1 MFSSTLRSTLIALCF
16 SAVLVSAA
24 SELTL
29 KVTGPEA
36 VTNVDNFKVTTLLT
50 NSGDETLHLL
60 NDPTSSLISSDA
72 NSFRI
77 TNSKG
82 ASPAFNGAV
91 FKFSPAVAANMNTPD
106 VITVIPP
113 GQSIKVEHDLSSAY
127 NFTSSGEDVYDIEA
141 SNKFFVVDPATLDVT
156 QIHAKQESSHQAKL
170 SGTLS
175 IARRTTKL
183 AKRAGFN
190 GCSDDQQSN
199 ITSAIPAALTY
210 ASDARDYL
218 GNHTYSTPRYTQW
231 FGTYNTARHST
242 ILTHFTNMAGHGYND
257 YTYDCTCPG
266 NPPPGTFAY
275 VYAEDISTMYLCDGF
290 WQAANTGEDSR
301 AGTLV
306 HESSHYAQ
314 LAGTVDEAYGH
325 TNCENLA
332 RYFPDLAAANAD
344 SHEYFVENVNPTL
357 D

>member
-60 NDPTSSLISSDA
+60 NDPTSSLISSNTD
-72 NSFRI
+72 SFHI
-77 TNSKG
+77 TNSDG
-82 ASPAFNGAV
+82 ASPAFNGAR
-91 FKFSPAVAANMNTPD
+91 FKFSPAVAARMNTSD
-106 VITVIPP
+106 VITIIPP

-156 QIHAKQESSHQAKL
+156 QIYAKQESSHQAKL

-175 IARRTTKL
+175 IARRTTSL
-183 AKRAGFN
+183 AKRANFN
-190 GCSDDQQSN
+190 GCSADQQSN
-199 ITSAIPAALTY
+199 INNAIPAALTY

-218 GNHTYSTPRYTQW
+218 RNHASSTDRYTHW
-231 FGTYNTARHST
+231 FGTYNDARHSA

-257 YTYDCTCPG
+257 YKYDCTCPEG
-266 NPPPGTFAY
+266 RPGDFAY
-275 VYAEDISTMYLCDGF
+275 VYTDDISTMYLCRQF
-290 WQAANTGEDSR
+290 WRAANTGEDSR

-306 HESSHYAQ
+306 HESSHYDQ
-314 LAGTVDEAYGH
+314 LAGTDDYTYGH
-325 TNCENLA
+325 VNCEALA
-332 RYFPDLAAANAD
+332 QQYPDAAALNAD
-344 SHEYFVENVNPTL
+344 SHEYFAENVNPTL
-357 D
+357 N

>member
-1 MFSSTLRSTLIALCF
+1 MLSVLAAIKARHRRVSSSSDLVMFSSTLRSTLIALCF
-16 SAVLVSAA
+16 SAVISAA

-82 ASPAFNGAV
+82 ASPAFNSAV
-91 FKFSPAVAANMNTPD
+91 FKFSPAVAAKMNTPD

-156 QIHAKQESSHQAKL
+156 QIYAKQESSHQAKL

-175 IARRTTKL
+175 IARRTTSL
-183 AKRAGFN
+183 AKRANFK
-190 GCSDDQQSN
+190 GCSADQQSN
-199 ITSAIPAALTY
+199 INKAIPAMHETICETTHLPPTDTLTG
-210 ASDARDYL
+210 S
-218 GNHTYSTPRYTQW
+218 
-231 FGTYNTARHST
+231 
-242 ILTHFTNMAGHGYND
+242 
-257 YTYDCTCPG
+257 
-266 NPPPGTFAY
+266 
-275 VYAEDISTMYLCDGF
+275 F
-290 WQAANTGEDSR
+290 WRAPNTGQDSR

-306 HESSHYAQ
+306 HKSSHFTA
-314 LAGTVDEAYGH
+314 LAGTQDYAYGH
-325 TNCENLA
+325 PDCE
-332 RYFPDLAAANAD
+332 DLAASDPGAAVNDAD
-344 SHEYFVENVNPTL
+344 SHEYFVENINPTL
-357 D
+357 N

>member
-1 MFSSTLRSTLIALCF
+1 MCL
-16 SAVLVSAA
+16 
-24 SELTL
+24 
-29 KVTGPEA
+29 EA

-91 FKFSPAVAANMNTPD
+91 FKFSPAVAAKMNTPD

-156 QIHAKQESSHQAKL
+156 QIYAKQESSHQAKL

-175 IARRTTKL
+175 IARRTTSL
-183 AKRAGFN
+183 AKRANFN
-190 GCSDDQQSN
+190 GCSADQQSN
-199 ITSAIPAALTY
+199 INKAIPAALTY

-218 GNHTYSTPRYTQW
+218 RNHTSSTDRYTHW
-231 FGTYNTARHST
+231 FGTYNDARRST
-242 ILTHFTNMAGHGYND
+242 ILTHFTNMAGRGYNV
-257 YTYDCTCPG
+257 YTYDCTCPRSR
-266 NPPPGTFAY
+266 PGVFAY
-275 VYAEDISTMYLCDGF
+275 F
-290 WQAANTGEDSR
+290 WRAANTGQDSR

-306 HESSHYAQ
+306 HESSHFTA
-314 LAGTVDEAYGH
+314 LAGTRDYAYGH
-325 TNCENLA
+325 PDCED
-332 RYFPDLAAANAD
+332 RAAVNNAD
-344 SHEYFVENVNPTL
+344 SHEYFAENVNPTL
-357 D
+357 N